1 MSRKFKDMRLTKF
14 KSLKFQSYKP
24 GKYEIPKLR
33 NTKKI
38 IKLSANESALGTSSK
53 VKAILRNNITTSKY
67 PDYTSKLLRK
77 QISIKFSCDANKI
90 ICGSGSDEIIQM
102 LCQLFLSKGDQVIV
116 PEFSFLM
123 YRIYASISGAEVIFS
138 QEKSYKISVDD
149 IIKKVNKKTKI
160 VFLANPNNPTGT
172 YLHKKELINLRK
184 RLRKDILLVI
194 DDAYYEYMIDKNYAS
209 GLRIFKNYKNV
220 FILRTFSKI
229 YGLAA
234 LRIGWG
240 YGDKG
245 IINALNLIKPPFNV
259 NEVAQL
265 CAIEALKDNKFIKKS
280 VKHNLYW
287 SKKIKKIFEEFNI
300 YSNKIS
306 ANFLLLNFN
315 HCKLSANA
323 FEKKLEKEGIILRE
337 MKTYGIDNHLRL
349 TIGNIAENK
358 LLLKVTKNIF
368 KNV

>member
-1 MSRKFKDMRLTKF
+1 MKLTKF
-14 KSLKFQSYKP
+14 KKLKFQSYKP
-24 GKYEIPKLR
+24 GKHEIPNLN

-38 IKLSANESALGTSSK
+38 IKLSANESALGASSK
-53 VKAILRNNITTSKY
+53 VKAILRNNVSTSKY

-77 QISIKFSCDANKI
+77 QISSKFNCNINKV

-116 PEFSFLM
+116 PQFSFLM
-123 YRIYASISGAEVIFS
+123 YRIYASISGAKVIYSKENNFT
-138 QEKSYKISVDD
+138 ISIDN
-149 IIKKVNKKTKI
+149 IIKNVSKKTKI

-172 YLHKKELINLRK
+172 YLYKKDLINLRK

-194 DDAYYEYMIDKNYAS
+194 DDAYYEYMKDRNYAS
-209 GLRIFKNYKNV
+209 GLEIFKNHKNV

-240 YGDKG
+240 YGDKN
-245 IINALNLIKPPFNV
+245 IVNALNSIKPPFNV

-280 VKHNLYW
+280 VKHNLLW
-287 SKKIKKIFEEFNI
+287 SKKIKKSLEQFNI

-315 HCKLSANA
+315 SCKLSANKI
-323 FEKKLEKEGIILRE
+323 EKKLEKKGIILRE

-358 LLLKVTKNIF
+358 LFLKEVKNIF
-368 KNV
+368 KNVQ

>member
-1 MSRKFKDMRLTKF
+1 MNLTKF
-14 KSLKFQSYKP
+14 KKLKFQSYKP
-24 GKYEIPKLR
+24 GKYEIPKFGK
-33 NTKKI
+33 NKKI
-38 IKLSANESALGTSSK
+38 VKLSANESALGVSLK
-53 VKAILRNNITTSKY
+53 VKAMLKNNISTSKY

-77 QISIKFSCDANKI
+77 QISIKFKCDTNKI

-102 LCQLFLSKGDQVIV
+102 LCQLLLSKSDQVIV

-123 YRIYASISGAEVIFS
+123 YRIYASISGAKVIFS
-138 QEKSYKISVDD
+138 KENNFKVSIDN

-172 YLHKKELINLRK
+172 YLYKKELIDLRK
-184 RLRKDILLVI
+184 RLRKNILLVI
-194 DDAYYEYMIDKNYAS
+194 DDAYYEYMRDKKYSS
-209 GLRIFKNYKNV
+209 GLKVFKNYENV
-220 FILRTFSKI
+220 FVLRTFSKI

-240 YGDKG
+240 YGDKK
-245 IINALNLIKPPFNV
+245 IIDALNSIKPPFNV

-265 CAIEALKDNKFIKKS
+265 CAIEALKDNKFINQS
-280 VKHNLYW
+280 IKHNLYW
-287 SKKIKKIFEEFNI
+287 SKKIKKKLEEFNI

-315 HCKLSANA
+315 NCKLTANK
-323 FEKKLEKEGIILRE
+323 FEKKLEKKGIILRE

-349 TIGNIAENK
+349 TIGNNLENK
-358 LLLKVTKNIF
+358 LFLRETNRIF